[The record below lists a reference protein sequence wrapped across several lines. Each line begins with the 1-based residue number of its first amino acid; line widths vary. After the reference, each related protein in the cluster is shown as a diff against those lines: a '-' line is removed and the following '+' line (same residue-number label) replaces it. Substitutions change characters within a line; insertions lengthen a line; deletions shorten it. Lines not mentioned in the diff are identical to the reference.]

1 MSFPC
6 GCATTGWIGTSSGS
20 TLKPFPGLPSCLWAK
35 PALWITGGARKIRS
49 PGFLTLRWFGRRACP
64 TSRHGPTPA
73 GAAATRNSLPTSRP
87 ASRRRSAW
95 AAPWA
100 VVSAPSA
107 ARNTAPA
114 ATARENPTTGSSAA
128 AFSGIRW
135 MPMSSPSWQCLP
147 SGRPGSSR
155 QPGAAKA

>member
-6 GCATTGWIGTSSGS
+6 GCVTTGWIGTSSGS
-20 TLKPFPGLPSCLWAK
+20 TPKPCPVLPSCSSAK
-35 PALWITGGARKIRS
+35 PALWITGGVRKTRS
-49 PGFLTLRWFGRRACP
+49 PGFLTPKWFGRTGCP
-64 TSRHGPTPA
+64 TSRHGPTPV

-87 ASRRRSAW
+87 ASKRRSAW

-100 VVSAPSA
+100 AVSAPSA
-107 ARNTAPA
+107 ARNTAPV
-114 ATARENPTTGSSAA
+114 ATARENPTTVSSAA

-135 MPMSSPSWQCLP
+135 MPMSSPSWRYLP

-155 QPGAAKA
+155 PPGAAKA